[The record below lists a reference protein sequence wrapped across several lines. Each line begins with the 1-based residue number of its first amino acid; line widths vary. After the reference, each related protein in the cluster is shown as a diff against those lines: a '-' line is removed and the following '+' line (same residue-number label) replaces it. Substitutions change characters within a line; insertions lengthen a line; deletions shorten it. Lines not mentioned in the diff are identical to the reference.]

1 MSTHYWGPDAV
12 DQVLITKPSVPLV
25 DDSQADKSL
34 NPFQSLQL
42 PSQWSSLSVY
52 QAMGRIFKL
61 SLPSSELY
69 ISLIYLDVTTN
80 YVSERIFWNE
90 KFGLTIYHCGSYF
103 CNFHNLTIEL

>member
-1 MSTHYWGPDAV
+1 MMSSHYWWPDAV
-12 DQVLITKPSVPLV
+12 DQVLITKPSVSLV

-34 NPFQSLQL
+34 NQFQSLQL

-69 ISLIYLDVTTN
+69 ISLIYLDVTRTTCQKEYFGMRN
-80 YVSERIFWNE
+80 LGGLSTIVVRTFVIFI
-90 KFGLTIYHCGSYF
+90 T
-103 CNFHNLTIEL
+103 